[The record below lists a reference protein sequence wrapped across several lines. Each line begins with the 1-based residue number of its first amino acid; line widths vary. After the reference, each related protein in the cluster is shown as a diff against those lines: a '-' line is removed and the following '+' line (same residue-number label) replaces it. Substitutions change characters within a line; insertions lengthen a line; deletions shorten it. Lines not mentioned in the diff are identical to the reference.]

1 MINLLGTYECKVDAK
16 GRLMFPSSYKSQM
29 GETSKKGFVIK
40 RSIFKKCLEIF
51 PWDHWQDESRMVSK
65 LNMFKKRNA
74 EFVTKFMAG
83 VKPVE
88 MDGTGRLLIPKDL
101 LKYGEI
107 TKEVVLT
114 SVVNRIEIW
123 DKAAYESAIDY
134 DADEFADLAEEVMG
148 EFETDQ

>member
-16 GRLMFPSSYKSQM
+16 GRLMLPSNYKNQM
-29 GETSKKGFVIK
+29 GESLKQGFVIK

-51 PWDHWQDESRMVSK
+51 PWEHWQDESKMVSK

-88 MDGTGRLLIPKDL
+88 LDGTGRLLIPKDL
-101 LKYGEI
+101 LNYGEI
-107 TKEVVLT
+107 TKEIVLT
-114 SVVNRIEIW
+114 SVVNRIEVW
-123 DKAAYESAIDY
+123 DKGAYEKAIDY